1 MLPAQVEIPAFER
14 TRLVDDVTDRLR
26 SMIIDGTLA
35 PGTTLLQIDLAER
48 LGVSRTPLREA
59 FRILEYEGF
68 VRIANGNK
76 TLEVVELSDDD
87 IIELYQFREVIDG
100 LAARLAAKRGISDA
114 DYEMLMGRIDEMH
127 SLDVSRDAAARAA
140 AHAAFHVRIA
150 ELSGNRL
157 VCNQVQMIR
166 FTSQMLARR
175 MADMGTS
182 DPALVVHLT
191 AGGEADH
198 RAVVEAI
205 RGGEGSDAESIARR
219 HIRRTVR
226 SELVPSES
234 NRH

>member
-76 TLEVVELSDDD
+76 TLEVVDLSDDD

-127 SLDVSRDAAARAA
+127 SL
-140 AHAAFHVRIA
+140 
-150 ELSGNRL
+150 
-157 VCNQVQMIR
+157 
-166 FTSQMLARR
+166 
-175 MADMGTS
+175 
-182 DPALVVHLT
+182 
-191 AGGEADH
+191 
-198 RAVVEAI
+198 
-205 RGGEGSDAESIARR
+205 
-219 HIRRTVR
+219 
-226 SELVPSES
+226 
-234 NRH
+234 